1 MLYLLQVQRGDSVL
15 CVCLFFSNSLNN
27 NPSFPPFHRPWKPPF
42 YFLSLRTCLVQI
54 PYIGG
59 IIQHLSFCNWLIS
72 LSIMSWY
79 CSVCQNVIP
88 FKDEYYSVICIYYL
102 LFIHSSV
109 RGYLT
114 CLLIL
119 AVVNNAPMNM
129 GVHVSDISTLLSIHW
144 GLYTE
149 VELLNHMVFLFLIFL
164 EIGIPQQ
171 LYHFTFLSTVHK
183 GSNFSTSSSTLVI
196 F

>member
-1 MLYLLQVQRGDSVL
+1 
-15 CVCLFFSNSLNN
+15 
-27 NPSFPPFHRPWKPPF
+27 
-42 YFLSLRTCLVQI
+42 
-54 PYIGG
+54 
-59 IIQHLSFCNWLIS
+59 
-72 LSIMSWY
+72 MSWY
-79 CSVCQNVIP
+79 CSMCQNVIP

-102 LFIHSSV
+102 LFIHWSV

-196 F
+196 FWVFESSHPNGNEMVFHCGFELHFPNDSIFSCIFLVTCISSLERCLFKTLGHFFFKRDRFVAAF